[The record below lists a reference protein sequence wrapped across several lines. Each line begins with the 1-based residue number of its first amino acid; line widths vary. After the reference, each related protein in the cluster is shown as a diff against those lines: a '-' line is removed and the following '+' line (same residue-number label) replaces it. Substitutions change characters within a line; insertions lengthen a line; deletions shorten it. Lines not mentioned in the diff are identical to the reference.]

1 MSSDARK
8 NANESASGQ
17 PDLTRRGFVA
27 GAAATCALGV
37 IGANLFIRQGFDP
50 GAVANASRQK
60 RLRSQVL
67 PAVRGQILD
76 INGNVMA
83 RTVQRYKPDR
93 RSECRCDLQALQRG
107 SHPED

>member
-83 RTVQRYKPDR
+83 RTVQRYNLTADQSAVVTSIFWV
-93 RSECRCDLQALQRG
+93 RSSL
-107 SHPED
+107 

>member
-50 GAVANASRQK
+50 GAVAN
-60 RLRSQVL
+60 
-67 PAVRGQILD
+67 
-76 INGNVMA
+76 
-83 RTVQRYKPDR
+83 
-93 RSECRCDLQALQRG
+93 
-107 SHPED
+107 